1 MSKASMMSEM
11 SKKKD
16 ASDIQ
21 KMSGMAKNV
30 KSASDFC
37 NLTKLTE
44 SLTSFIEKVTVSE
57 IAGKCVEMSNE
68 IKVMGHR

>member
-1 MSKASMMSEM
+1 MSE
-11 SKKKD
+11 
-16 ASDIQ
+16 
-21 KMSGMAKNV
+21 MAKNV

-44 SLTSFIEKVTVSE
+44 SLTSVIEKVVVSE

-68 IKVMGHR
+68 IKVMEHPYTAVSTHSVSERRQINMAGNI